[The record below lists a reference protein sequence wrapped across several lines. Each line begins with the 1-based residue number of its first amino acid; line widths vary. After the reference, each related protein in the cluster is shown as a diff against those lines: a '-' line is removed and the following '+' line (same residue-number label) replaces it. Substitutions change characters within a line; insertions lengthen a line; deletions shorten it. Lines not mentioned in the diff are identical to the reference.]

1 MVIFNHLLRSSEISL
16 WEGSGELY
24 EESEF
29 FLAEGW
35 QLVLLGLY
43 LKVLKA

>member
-1 MVIFNHLLRSSEISL
+1 VKYLCGIGK
-16 WEGSGELY
+16 EGIY
-24 EESEF
+24 EDSEF
-29 FLAEGW
+29 FLAEHW